1 MSDNHFDDFPG
12 ISVEELRRRI
22 MEVGAKPNPDPRV
35 DDRLTTDFTWNK
47 IGVNLEMQIERD
59 ALDAAADSLTLSNLP
74 PRYKVRIWREPS
86 GCLHVAIDD
95 KGSDLVRAYVGEDA
109 IAGAAAWARKAVV

>member
-12 ISVEELRRRI
+12 ISVDELRRRI
-22 MEVGAKPNPDPRV
+22 MDARTTTHDDVMERLRTTYVWDDVGCAISD
-35 DDRLTTDFTWNK
+35 
-47 IGVNLEMQIERD
+47 QIERD
-59 ALDAAADSLTLSNLP
+59 ALDAAADYLTLSTLP
-74 PRYKVRIWREPS
+74 PRYAVRIWREPS

-95 KGSDLVRAYVGEDA
+95 RGSDLVRAYVGEDA